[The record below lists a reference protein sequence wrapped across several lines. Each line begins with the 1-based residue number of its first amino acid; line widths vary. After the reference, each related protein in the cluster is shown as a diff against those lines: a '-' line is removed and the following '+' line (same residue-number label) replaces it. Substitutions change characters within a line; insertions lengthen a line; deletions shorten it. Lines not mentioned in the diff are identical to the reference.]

1 MRAGGEFV
9 FWFTEVDALMQVDDL
24 AILEEARGEGFG
36 QSRVSQE
43 AGPLREIEIG
53 GEDGAFA
60 VAAVIHEAEEIV
72 DLGGMRRVDISE
84 FVDEQKIQAREM
96 I

>member
-1 MRAGGEFV
+1 M

-24 AILEEARGEGFG
+24 AILEEAGGEGFG
-36 QSRVSQE
+36 QGGVAE
-43 AGPLREIEIG
+43 ELAPLFEIQVG

-60 VAAVIHEAEEIV
+60 AAAVIHEAEEIV
-72 DLGGMRRVDISE
+72 DLSGMRRVDIPE
-84 FVDEQKIQAREM
+84 LVDEQKIQAREM